1 LASVGG
7 DRIGLWRPAVFRAL
21 SAVFALAASF
31 APAQSQ
37 PQKTMQ
43 AFKPRHIM
51 SMNMC
56 NDLILLMLVPRE
68 RIASVTY
75 LAHDAVEALMPG
87 RDRGIAI
94 NHGTA
99 EEIVV
104 QKPDLILASPWST
117 PTTRRLA
124 KMVGAPVVE
133 VEAANDFE
141 AIRRVVRQIG
151 VAVGETRRAEL
162 LIRNM
167 DSELNALAARRRAKP
182 LRVVAWT
189 GDGSVPGR
197 GTLTDAIITAAGG
210 INIAT
215 KRMDDRYSSFGL
227 EELLTAR
234 PDAIMQGVGLYAGPA
249 LRDTSARHPLIG
261 RLFAGRQIDY
271 PDAGYTCG
279 LPQSASAA
287 RQLADAFAKV
297 PRAGERW

>member
-1 LASVGG
+1 
-7 DRIGLWRPAVFRAL
+7 
-21 SAVFALAASF
+21 
-31 APAQSQ
+31 
-37 PQKTMQ
+37 
-43 AFKPRHIM
+43 
-51 SMNMC
+51 
-56 NDLILLMLVPRE
+56 VPRE
-68 RIASVTY
+68 RIASVTS
-75 LAHDAVEALMPG
+75 LAHDAVAALMPG

-99 EEIVV
+99 EDVV
-104 QKPDLILASPWST
+104 AQKPDLILASPWST

-124 KMVGAPVVE
+124 RMVGAPIVE
-133 VEAANDFE
+133 VEAANDFA

-151 VAVGETRRAEL
+151 AAVGEADRAEAF
-162 LIRNM
+162 IRDM
-167 DSELNALAARRRAKP
+167 DSELDGLAARRPAKP

-210 INIAT
+210 VNIAA

-227 EELLTAR
+227 EELMIAR
-234 PDAIMQGVGLYAGPA
+234 PDAIMQGIGLYKEPA
-249 LRDTSARHPLIG
+249 LRDNSARHPLIG

-279 LPQSASAA
+279 LPQSALAA

-297 PRAGERW
+297 PKTGMRW

>member
-1 LASVGG
+1 
-7 DRIGLWRPAVFRAL
+7 
-21 SAVFALAASF
+21 
-31 APAQSQ
+31 
-37 PQKTMQ
+37 
-43 AFKPRHIM
+43 
-51 SMNMC
+51 
-56 NDLILLMLVPRE
+56 MLVPRE

-75 LAHDAVEALMPG
+75 LAHDAVTALMPG
-87 RDRGIAI
+87 RATGASPSIMRA
-94 NHGTA
+94 A

-141 AIRRVVRQIG
+141 GIRRVVRQIG
-151 VAVGETRRAEL
+151 AAVGETGRAEL
-162 LIRNM
+162 IIRDM
-167 DSELNALAARRRAKP
+167 DGELNGIAARRRAKP

-210 INIAT
+210 VNIAA

-227 EELLTAR
+227 EELLIAR
-234 PDAIMQGVGLYAGPA
+234 PDAIMQGIGLYTGPA
-249 LRDTSARHPLIG
+249 LRDNSARHPLIG

-279 LPQSASAA
+279 LPQSALAA

-297 PRAGERW
+297 PSTECAGEASALAYRLSVARDRHAALIIDRPRLASAHRAYRWPAFA

>member
-1 LASVGG
+1 M
-7 DRIGLWRPAVFRAL
+7 
-21 SAVFALAASF
+21 VFALAAAF
-31 APAQSQ
+31 APAQAG
-37 PQKTMQ
+37 PLK
-43 AFKPRHIM
+43 AVPIAKPRHIM

-56 NDLILLMLVPRE
+56 NDLVLLMLVPRE

-75 LAHDAVEALMPG
+75 LAHDAVAALMPG

-99 EEIVV
+99 EDVVV

-124 KMVGAPVVE
+124 RMVGAPIVE
-133 VEAANDFE
+133 VESANDFA

-151 VAVGETRRAEL
+151 AAVGEADRAEA
-162 LIRNM
+162 LIRDM
-167 DSELNALAARRRAKP
+167 DSELDGLAARRPAKP

-197 GTLTDAIITAAGG
+197 STLTDAIITAAGG
-210 INIAT
+210 VNIAA

-227 EELLTAR
+227 EELMIAR
-234 PDAIMQGVGLYAGPA
+234 PDAIMQGIGLYKGPA
-249 LRDTSARHPLIG
+249 LRDNSARHPLIG

-279 LPQSASAA
+279 LPQSALAA
-287 RQLADAFAKV
+287 RQLADAFAKI
-297 PRAGERW
+297 PKTGMRW

>member
-1 LASVGG
+1 MASLGR
-7 DRIGLWRPAVFRAL
+7 DSIGLWR
-21 SAVFALAASF
+21 SAVLGTLIATFALAATF
-31 APAQSQ
+31 ASAQSG
-37 PQKTMQ
+37 P
-43 AFKPRHIM
+43 AEAVPVAKPRHIM

-75 LAHDAVEALMPG
+75 LAHDAVAALMPG

-124 KMVGAPVVE
+124 KMVGAPIIE

-151 VAVGETRRAEL
+151 TAVGETGRAEA
-162 LIRNM
+162 LIRDMN
-167 DSELNALAARRRAKP
+167 SELNSLAARRPAKP

-210 INIAT
+210 VNIAA
-215 KRMDDRYSSFGL
+215 KRMDDHYSSFGL
-227 EELLTAR
+227 EELMLAR

-249 LRDTSARHPLIG
+249 LRDNSARHPLIG

-279 LPQSASAA
+279 LPQSALAA

-297 PRAGERW
+297 PSTGVRW

>member
-1 LASVGG
+1 M
-7 DRIGLWRPAVFRAL
+7 
-21 SAVFALAASF
+21 LAAAFTS
-31 APAQSQ
+31 AQSTAEKIT
-37 PQKTMQ
+37 P
-43 AFKPRHIM
+43 AAKPRHIM

-75 LAHDAVEALMPG
+75 LAHDAVAALIPG

-124 KMVGAPVVE
+124 KMVGAPIIE

-151 VAVGETRRAEL
+151 AAVGETSRAEA
-162 LIRNM
+162 LIRDM
-167 DSELNALAARRRAKP
+167 DNELNTLASRRRTKP

-197 GTLTDAIITAAGG
+197 DTLTDAIITAAGG
-210 INIAT
+210 VNIAA

-227 EELLTAR
+227 EELLVAR
-234 PDAIMQGVGLYAGPA
+234 PDAIMQGIGLYAGPS
-249 LRDTSARHPLIG
+249 LRDNVARHPLIG

-279 LPQSASAA
+279 LPQSALAA

-297 PRAGERW
+297 PHTGVRW

>member
-1 LASVGG
+1 MAPVG
-7 DRIGLWRPAVFRAL
+7 RYSIGIKRFPTSRAL
-21 SAVFALAASF
+21 SAVFALVAAF
-31 APAQSQ
+31 ACAQSGPAKPAQ
-37 PQKTMQ
+37 
-43 AFKPRHIM
+43 AIKPRHIM

-75 LAHDAVEALMPG
+75 LAHDAVDALMPG

-99 EEIVV
+99 EDIVV

-117 PTTRRLA
+117 PTARRLA
-124 KMVGAPVVE
+124 RMVGAPIVE

-151 VAVGETRRAEL
+151 AAVGEPDRAERL
-162 LIRNM
+162 VRDMNN
-167 DSELNALAARRRAKP
+167 ELNDLAKRHRSKP

-210 INIAT
+210 INIAA
-215 KRMDDRYSSFGL
+215 KRMDDRASSFGL

-234 PDAIMQGVGLYAGPA
+234 PDAIMQGVGLYTGPS
-249 LRDTSARHPLIG
+249 LRDTRARHPLIG

-279 LPQSASAA
+279 LPQSALAA
-287 RQLADAFAKV
+287 RQLADAFARV
-297 PRAGERW
+297 PRAEVRW

>member
-1 LASVGG
+1 MASVARDRVDLWRSAALRMLSAIFALTAALAS
-7 DRIGLWRPAVFRAL
+7 
-21 SAVFALAASF
+21 
-31 APAQSQ
+31 AQSV
-37 PQKTMQ
+37 PKKTAQ
-43 AFKPRHIM
+43 AVKPRHIM

-75 LAHDAVEALMPG
+75 LAHDAVDALMPG

-124 KMVGAPVVE
+124 RMVGAPVVE
-133 VEAANDFE
+133 VESANDFE
-141 AIRRVVRQIG
+141 GIRRVVRRIG
-151 VAVGETRRAEL
+151 AAVGETGRAEMI
-162 LIRNM
+162 IRDM
-167 DSELNALAARRRAKP
+167 DRELNGLAARRRAKP

-210 INIAT
+210 VNIAA

-227 EELLTAR
+227 EELLIAR
-234 PDAIMQGVGLYAGPA
+234 PDAIMQGVGLYTGAA
-249 LRDTSARHPLIG
+249 LRDNTARHPLIG

-279 LPQSASAA
+279 LPQSALAA

-297 PRAGERW
+297 PSTGVRW